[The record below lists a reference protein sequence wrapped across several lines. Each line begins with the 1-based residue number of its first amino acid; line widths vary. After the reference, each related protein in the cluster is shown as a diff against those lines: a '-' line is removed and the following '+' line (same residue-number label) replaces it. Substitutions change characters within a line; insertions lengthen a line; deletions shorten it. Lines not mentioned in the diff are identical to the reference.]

1 MRDNSENGDRPGD
14 ELPWASVFDSAAN
27 IRALSAIQA
36 EGFRAASSLV
46 DRFVRVATRGLDGR
60 AVASEPLSRD
70 RRADLYGATD
80 IEPLLRSWWALA
92 GQLLLGA
99 APRSAD
105 PTETS
110 AAESV
115 GLDVSTADAKGRIT
129 LDVVAPGS
137 ATTEVWLHN
146 TSATDL
152 GTTRLRCSD
161 LLADDGTVVDSS
173 AVTFDAGDIPMPGR
187 SSRGIDM
194 AIDVGP
200 TVKPGLYRGTLLAE
214 GHRDL
219 WLPVVLTVRAAA
231 E

>member
-1 MRDNSENGDRPGD
+1 MRGNSENGDGPGD

-27 IRALSAIQA
+27 MRALSAIQS

-60 AVASEPLSRD
+60 AATSEPLSRD
-70 RRADLYGATD
+70 QRADLFGATD

-99 APRSAD
+99 DPRVAD
-105 PTETS
+105 PAEVRP
-110 AAESV
+110 AAA
-115 GLDVSTADAKGRIT
+115 LDVSTADAKGGVT
-129 LDVVAPGS
+129 LDVVRPS
-137 ATTEVWLHN
+137 KATTEVWLHN
-146 TSATDL
+146 TGATDL

-161 LLADDGTVVDSS
+161 LLADDGSVVASS
-173 AVTFDAGDIPMPGR
+173 AVTFDSADIPMPGR

-194 AIDVGP
+194 SIDVDQEI
-200 TVKPGLYRGTLLAE
+200 KPGLYRGTLLAE
-214 GHRDL
+214 GHPDL